1 MTISKNQFYISP
13 EDYLEGERV
22 SPIKHE
28 YRCGQVYAMVGAK
41 KPHIVIT
48 SNLITMLGNHLN
60 DSPCLVLTSDIK
72 VRLEKADC
80 YYYPDV
86 AVTCDERDTN
96 STEDFIV
103 YPILVIEVLSP
114 STAAFDRGGKFADY
128 QTSPSLREYVLIHQ
142 SQMSV
147 ECFRLWESGSWISQ
161 TYGLSDEVY
170 FASIDFHGDIA
181 SIYRKVPG
189 VVTDQGSGEKRSLFG
204 RNNNL

>member
-1 MTISKNQFYISP
+1 MTISKNFYISK

-28 YRCGQVYAMVGAK
+28 YRRGQVYAMVGAK
-41 KPHIVIT
+41 KPHIIIAG
-48 SNLITMLGNHLN
+48 NLVTLFNNHLEHA
-60 DSPCLVLTSDIK
+60 PCIVLSSDIK
-72 VRLEKADC
+72 VRLESADC

-96 STEDFIV
+96 STDDFIL

-114 STAAFDRGGKFADY
+114 STAAFDRGEKFADY

-147 ECFRLWESGSWISQ
+147 ECFRLSDSGNWVSQ
-161 TYGLSDEVY
+161 IYRQGDEVY
-170 FASIDFHGDIA
+170 FASIDFRCDIA

-189 VVTDQGSGEKRSLFG
+189 LQNADA
-204 RNNNL
+204 

>member
-1 MTISKNQFYISP
+1 MTISKNFYISK

-28 YRCGQVYAMVGAK
+28 YRRGQVYAMVGAK
-41 KPHIVIT
+41 KPHIIIAG
-48 SNLITMLGNHLN
+48 NLVTLFNNHLEHA
-60 DSPCLVLTSDIK
+60 PCIVLSSDIK
-72 VRLEKADC
+72 VRLESADC

-96 STEDFIV
+96 STDDFIL

-114 STAAFDRGGKFADY
+114 STAAFDRGEKFADY

-142 SQMSV
+142 SQISV
-147 ECFRLWESGSWISQ
+147 ECFRLSDSGDWVSQ
-161 TYGLSDEVY
+161 IYRQGDEVY
-170 FASIDFHGDIA
+170 FASIDFRCDIA

-189 VVTDQGSGEKRSLFG
+189 LQ
-204 RNNNL
+204 NANA